1 MKIISATIAALILSA
16 SPAFAEETVETYF
29 VKNNKTPY
37 GTMTAGPMVGTYGAS
52 GFEIGGKFSFEPFP
66 NGFVQPIND
75 SVSFEAGIF
84 RGQSEH
90 WTRMVT
96 SISMRWDFNLIP
108 LWTVFGAP
116 GIALRNEEHKD
127 FNRSE
132 NNSGLAFSVGGFFN
146 VSEKQAVRLEFD
158 YVDTTMRA
166 GYIFKF

>member
-1 MKIISATIAALILSA
+1 MKFITATIVALTLTS
-16 SPAFAEETVETYF
+16 SPVLAKETVESYF

-52 GFEIGGKFSFEPFP
+52 GVEIGGKFSFEPFP
-66 NGFVQPIND
+66 NGFVEPIND
-75 SVSFEAGIF
+75 SVSFEVGVF

-116 GIALRNEEHKD
+116 GIALRSEEHND
-127 FNRSE
+127 FDRTK
-132 NNSGLAFSVGGFFN
+132 NNSGLAFSVGGFLT

-158 YVDTTMRA
+158 YVDATMRA

>member
-1 MKIISATIAALILSA
+1 MKFLNAAITVILLS
-16 SPAFAEETVETYF
+16 SSSAFAAEKVETYF
-29 VKNNKTPY
+29 VKNNKAPY
-37 GTMTAGPMVGTYGAS
+37 GTMTAGPMIGTYGAS
-52 GFEIGGKFSFEPFP
+52 GVEIGGKFSFEPFP
-66 NGFVQPIND
+66 NGFVEPIND
-75 SVSFEAGIF
+75 SVSFEAGVA
-84 RGQSEH
+84 RGQSEN

-108 LWTVFGAP
+108 MWTVFGAP

-127 FNRSE
+127 LDRSE
-132 NNSGLAFSVGGFFN
+132 NNSGIAFAVGGFFN